1 MKAYRAYWLLLALF
15 LPLLAGCPTLVKP
28 QTVEQRLMYAQ
39 AQVGAAY
46 KTVADLRKR
55 EAISKDDGRAAIEK
69 IDEADKSV
77 KLARTALQA
86 GDISTAEGKLSIAL
100 TALIAIESTLK
111 AKQ

>member
-1 MKAYRAYWLLLALF
+1 
-15 LPLLAGCPTLVKP
+15 
-28 QTVEQRLMYAQ
+28 MYAQ

-55 EAISKDDGRAAIEK
+55 EAISKEDGRATIDK
-69 IDEADKSV
+69 IDEADRSV
-77 KLARTALQA
+77 KLARAAMQA
-86 GDISTAEGKLSIAL
+86 GDISTAEGKLSVAL